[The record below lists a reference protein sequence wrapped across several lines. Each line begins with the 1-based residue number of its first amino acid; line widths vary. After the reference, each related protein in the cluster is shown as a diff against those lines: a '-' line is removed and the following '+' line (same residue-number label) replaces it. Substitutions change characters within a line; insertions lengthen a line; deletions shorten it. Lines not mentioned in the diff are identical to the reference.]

1 MGNRSTGYYL
11 MKTARISGWLLFVL
25 VLLYILTGFSL
36 TGEFGLTRLI
46 SLQTAV
52 VIHKIF
58 EWPLI
63 TIFLVHSAITIYFAF
78 RRWGWI
84 KTRKKTRRSV
94 KSSPTTSTPNETQE
108 PHVAKS

>member
-1 MGNRSTGYYL
+1 
-11 MKTARISGWLLFVL
+11 MKTARISGWLLFGL

-36 TGEFGLTRLI
+36 TGEFGLSRLI
-46 SLQTAV
+46 SLQTALAV
-52 VIHKIF
+52 HKIF

-63 TIFLVHSAITIYFAF
+63 AVFVVHSAITIYFAF

-84 KTRKKTRRSV
+84 KTRRKTRRSV
-94 KSSPTTSTPNETQE
+94 KPSTSAPATKETHE